1 MTQLE
6 EPPDAIQ
13 QDHFESNEN
22 ILDEIRTRVNDL
34 YKFKNEILNE
44 WADKYGVL
52 NEPTSEFWMEADTI
66 HSVISES
73 RELNQNK
80 NVLIQS
86 KFTDTICVFKK
97 YESVFTRA
105 PALNKAEFCYQYGK
119 ALNAIDSDLY
129 TGDVEDSADINSD
142 LTCQAIQWL
151 TKALKFNSQ
160 HLEAWCELGDACWR
174 QGDPVQ
180 AAEHFRQALKID
192 PKHIKSLCHLSMVI
206 RQLPNTSTTN
216 GNNDKSTLGNI
227 DDSSPD
233 MKSSIFNQSVD
244 LAHTAVSQ
252 QPTNG
257 HAWSVLGNALLTL
270 FFKSFGS
277 FYAASSPLSCQFST
291 SNEQIIC
298 CQKSSDKCTTGN
310 ANTLTKSPVASL
322 QLLMNRCLA
331 AYAQAVK
338 DRLTALEPNFHYN
351 RGLAWHYQD
360 LFGQTLK
367 CWLKA
372 VCLDPDWPAPLI
384 GIKRIIKFV
393 MEWYKLM
400 QQLIDKN
407 NSTDIKSNQ
416 EDQSSKQSNDKQKK
430 MDEFIFPL
438 SPLKTLSSIDLGKN
452 TMNSDSSISVND
464 VVDQSNSSQNIS
476 LNSKDI
482 TALNR
487 LLGPYCPFFNNK
499 TTDNNRNNHGENLVE
514 TNMMKKGVGSSK
526 KKKHFKASKH
536 SNSNNLINSR
546 DNDSNLMNSLA
557 TSQRLRFILFNNLQ
571 IGLNKNTVCVGRV
584 FAELPTDSD
593 LTLNLLLVDPDGT
606 PFAVRFYNI
615 GKGVGPTRNDIIAIP
630 HPFVEEILI
639 EGFVLLACLNTLSIL
654 DNKYLSDMITKFSYL
669 RTTSHHTT
677 DVDGAATST
686 TTKGEINSDNS
697 SNCTGSQSLIHLP
710 NQLLDLHMRI
720 IRVPLPNFLI
730 VNGQLVG
737 SSWTAVPVLK
747 NIFFT

>member
-6 EPPDAIQ
+6 ELPEAIQ

-22 ILDEIRTRVNDL
+22 VLDEIRTRVNDL
-34 YKFKNEILNE
+34 CKFKNEILNE

-52 NEPTSEFWMEADTI
+52 DDSTNEFWMKADTI

-73 RELNQNK
+73 HKLNQSK

-86 KFTDTICVFKK
+86 KFADTICVFKK
-97 YESVFTRA
+97 YESFFTHA
-105 PALNKAEFCYQYGK
+105 SALDKADFCYQYGK

-129 TGDVEDSADINSD
+129 TGGDLEDSADINSD

-192 PKHIKSLCHLSMVI
+192 
-206 RQLPNTSTTN
+206 
-216 GNNDKSTLGNI
+216 
-227 DDSSPD
+227 
-233 MKSSIFNQSVD
+233 SVD

-270 FFKSFGS
+270 YFKSFSS
-277 FYAASSPLSCQFST
+277 FYAASSPASCQFST
-291 SNEQIIC
+291 SNEQIVR
-298 CQKSSDKCTTGN
+298 CQKSSDALN
-310 ANTLTKSPVASL
+310 KSPVTSS

-331 AYAQAVK
+331 AYAQADV
-338 DRLTALEPNFHYN
+338 
-351 RGLAWHYQD
+351 
-360 LFGQTLK
+360 FGHTLK

-372 VCLDPDWPAPLI
+372 VCLDPDWSAPLI

-416 EDQSSKQSNDKQKK
+416 EDQSSRQCNDRRKQI
-430 MDEFIFPL
+430 DEFISPL

-452 TMNSDSSISVND
+452 TMNSDSSINVSY
-464 VVDQSNSSQNIS
+464 VVDQPNSNQNIS

-487 LLGPYCPFFNNK
+487 LLGPYCPSFNNK
-499 TTDNNRNNHGENLVE
+499 TTDNNRNNHAEYLIG
-514 TNMMKKGVGSSK
+514 TNIMKKGVGSSK
-526 KKKHFKASKH
+526 KKKNFKASKH
-536 SNSNNLINSR
+536 SNSNNLTNSR
-546 DNDSNLMNSLA
+546 DNDNNLLNSLA
-557 TSQRLRFILFNNLQ
+557 NSQRLRFILFNNLQ

-593 LTLNLLLVDPDGT
+593 LTLNLLLVDPYGT

-615 GKGVGPTRNDIIAIP
+615 GKGVGPTRNDIVAIP

-639 EGFVLLACLNTLSIL
+639 EGIVLHACLNTLSIL

-669 RTTSHHTT
+669 RTISHHTT

-686 TTKGEINSDNS
+686 TTKSEINSSNS
-697 SNCTGSQSLIHLP
+697 SNCTESQSVIHLP
-710 NQLLDLHMRI
+710 DQLVDLHMRI

>member
-6 EPPDAIQ
+6 ELPEAIQ

-22 ILDEIRTRVNDL
+22 VLDEIRTRVNDL
-34 YKFKNEILNE
+34 CKFKNEILNE

-52 NEPTSEFWMEADTI
+52 DDSTNEFWMKADTI

-73 RELNQNK
+73 HKLNQSK

-86 KFTDTICVFKK
+86 KFADTICVFKK
-97 YESVFTRA
+97 YESFFTHA
-105 PALNKAEFCYQYGK
+105 SALDKADFCYQYGK

-129 TGDVEDSADINSD
+129 TGGDLEDSADINSD

-192 PKHIKSLCHLSMVI
+192 PKHVKSLCHLSMVI
-206 RQLPNTSTTN
+206 RQLPNTATTN
-216 GNNDKSTLGNI
+216 GNNDKSTNGNI
-227 DDSSPD
+227 DNSSPV
-233 MKSSIFNQSVD
+233 MNSSVFNQSVD

-270 FFKSFGS
+270 YFKSFSS
-277 FYAASSPLSCQFST
+277 FYAASSPASCQFST
-291 SNEQIIC
+291 SNEQIVR
-298 CQKSSDKCTTGN
+298 CQKSSDALN
-310 ANTLTKSPVASL
+310 KSPVTSS

-360 LFGQTLK
+360 VFGHTLK

-372 VCLDPDWPAPLI
+372 VCLDPDWSAPLI

-416 EDQSSKQSNDKQKK
+416 EDQSSRQCNDRRKQI
-430 MDEFIFPL
+430 DEFISPL

-452 TMNSDSSISVND
+452 TMNSDSSINVSY
-464 VVDQSNSSQNIS
+464 VVDQPNSNQNIS

-487 LLGPYCPFFNNK
+487 LLGPYCPSFNNK
-499 TTDNNRNNHGENLVE
+499 TTDNNRNNHAEYLIG
-514 TNMMKKGVGSSK
+514 TNIMKKGVGSSK
-526 KKKHFKASKH
+526 KKKNFKASKH
-536 SNSNNLINSR
+536 SNSNNLTNSR
-546 DNDSNLMNSLA
+546 DNDNNLLNSLA
-557 TSQRLRFILFNNLQ
+557 NSQRLRFILFNNLQ

-593 LTLNLLLVDPDGT
+593 LTLNLLLVDPYGT

-615 GKGVGPTRNDIIAIP
+615 GKGVGPTRNDIVAIP

-639 EGFVLLACLNTLSIL
+639 EGIVLHACLNTLSIL

-669 RTTSHHTT
+669 RTISHHTT

-686 TTKGEINSDNS
+686 TTKSEINSSNS
-697 SNCTGSQSLIHLP
+697 SNCTESQSVIHLP
-710 NQLLDLHMRI
+710 DQLVDLHMRI